1 MGVNEPIEREISKW
15 QAAGV
20 IDAETAA
27 RIRAFE
33 SQRASMERLR
43 WPVLVALGLGGLVIC
58 AGVLLFVAAHW
69 DQLSPGERFGV
80 VLALTAIFPVAG
92 AFAAPRFPALAT
104 TMFAIGTVTAGAGIF
119 TTAQIF
125 NLEEHW
131 PNGIL
136 LWAIAALGG
145 WILLRDWAQSA
156 MLAILAPA
164 WLASEWS
171 VRTDNYRISDQIS
184 LTGVVCIAIAYF
196 TVDRDKHDD
205 GVRKALAIIGGIAVL
220 PSIAILVLSGDTVF
234 NRNNLAQLST
244 GTESLGWIVALCLP
258 LLVASYTSGR
268 RWWLNGVAAIWVVLL
283 GAIARHSSMEH
294 SAATYLWL
302 AIGAIGLIAW
312 GMTEHVKDRV
322 NVGVAGFAITVLGF
336 YFSNVMDKLG
346 RSASL
351 IGLGVLLIAGGWG
364 MERMRRR
371 LVARL
376 AEGGR

>member
-1 MGVNEPIEREISKW
+1 MSVNEPIDREISKW

-33 SQRASMERLR
+33 SQQASMERLR

-104 TMFAIGTVTAGAGIF
+104 TLFAIGTVTAGAGIF

-125 NLEEHW
+125 SLEEHW

-145 WILLRDWAQSA
+145 WLLLRDWAQSA
-156 MLAILAPA
+156 MLAILVPA

-171 VRTDNYRISDQIS
+171 VRTNYYRISDQIF
-184 LTGVVCIAIAYF
+184 LTGMVCIAIAYF
-196 TVDRDKHDD
+196 TVDRDHHDN
-205 GVRKALAIIGGIAVL
+205 GARKALVWIGGITIL
-220 PSIAILVLSGDTVF
+220 PMIAILVLSSDTIF
-234 NRNNLAQLST
+234 NRNNLAQLSA
-244 GTESLGWIVALCLP
+244 GTESLGWIVALGLP
-258 LLVASYTSGR
+258 LVVAFYTRGR

-283 GAIARHSSMEH
+283 CVIARHSSLEH

-312 GMTEHVKDRV
+312 GMTERVKDRV
-322 NVGVAGFAITVLGF
+322 NVGVAGFAINVLGF
-336 YFSNVMDKLG
+336 YFSNVMDKLD

-351 IGLGVLLIAGGWG
+351 ISLGVLLIAGGWG
-364 MERMRRR
+364 MERMRRK
-371 LVARL
+371 LVGRL
-376 AEGGR
+376 AEGGQ

>member
-1 MGVNEPIEREISKW
+1 MNEPIDREISKW

-20 IDAETAA
+20 IDAENAA

-58 AGVLLFVAAHW
+58 AGVLLFVAVHR

-80 VLALTAIFPVAG
+80 ALALTAIFPLRG

-145 WILLRDWAQSA
+145 WILLRDWAQSG

-164 WLASEWS
+164 GPASEWS
-171 VRTDNYRISDQIS
+171 LRTNNYRIGYEIF
-184 LTGVVCIAIAYF
+184 LTGLACIAIAYF
-196 TVDRDKHDD
+196 TVDRDKQDT
-205 GVRKALAIIGGIAVL
+205 GARKALVWIGGIAIL
-220 PSIAILVLSGDTVF
+220 PMIAILVASSDTVF
-234 NRNNLAQLST
+234 ERNNFTQLSA
-244 GTESLGWIVALCLP
+244 GTEALGWIVALGLP
-258 LLVASYTSGR
+258 LVVAFYARGSR
-268 RWWLNGVAAIWVVLL
+268 AWLNGVAAIWVVLL
-283 GAIARHSSMEH
+283 GVIARHSSLEH

-322 NVGVAGFAITVLGF
+322 NVGVAGFALTVLGF

-351 IGLGVLLIAGGWG
+351 ISLGILLIAGGWG

-376 AEGGR
+376 AEGEQ